1 MAKKKDL
8 SPFDLD
14 LIQCEK
20 DGFGCHYGKWK
31 PWHDAQKAAWEKPT
45 NKTEPDLIVKRIC
58 ENCGIEF
65 VRNDNRPCKYC
76 GDECRVAANYKVIQ
90 ERKHNNGKA

>member
-8 SPFDLD
+8 SQLDLD

-31 PWHDAQKAAWEKPT
+31 ATQEMKKAEAEAPKI
-45 NKTEPDLIVKRIC
+45 IVVRIC
-58 ENCGIEF
+58 ENCGEKF
-65 VRNDNRPCKYC
+65 VRNDHRPCKYC
-76 GDECRVAANYKVIQ
+76 CDECRVAANYKVEQ
-90 ERKHNNGKA
+90 ERKHNNGQA

>member
-8 SPFDLD
+8 SQLDLD

-31 PWHDAQKAAWEKPT
+31 ATQEQKKIELK
-45 NKTEPDLIVKRIC
+45 EPSGFSVRIC
-58 ENCGIEF
+58 ENCGEEF
-65 VRNDNRPCKYC
+65 VRDNNRPCKYC
-76 GDECRVAANYKVIQ
+76 CDRCRRQAEYQAYK
-90 ERKHNNGKA
+90 ERKQNG

>member
-8 SPFDLD
+8 SPLDLD

-31 PWHDAQKAAWEKPT
+31 ATQQAKKAEAK
-45 NKTEPDLIVKRIC
+45 EPKLIIKRIC

-76 GDECRVAANYKVIQ
+76 CDECRVAANHKVIQ
-90 ERKHNNGKA
+90 ERKHNNGQA

>member
-8 SPFDLD
+8 SPLDLD

-31 PWHDAQKAAWEKPT
+31 PWHDAQKLEQEKPP
-45 NKTEPDLIVKRIC
+45 NKTDPDVIVKRIC
-58 ENCGIEF
+58 DNCGVEF
-65 VRNDNRPCKYC
+65 VRHDKRQRKYC
-76 GDECRVAANYKVIQ
+76 CDACRESANHRMEQ
-90 ERKHNNGKA
+90 ERKHNNGQA